1 MELRTKHVLGY
12 IGSLIG
18 VIAMWFFAIAFAVAI
33 LASYANAASI
43 VSNVS
48 KDGTYASIY
57 VDGDIKRGDGA
68 RLSKELEAATVPVRY
83 VYLRSPGGSVEDG
96 WEMAYAIRD
105 AKANTV
111 VSGKCASACT
121 YAFMGGVKRWID
133 ESDYEMGY
141 HPAHISEFNGDLTL
155 NDVYDM
161 GQTHAIRTMTR
172 YATFV
177 ASGEEWN
184 TMLFI
189 QTVYNTVSYKNM
201 YWASIAELMNAG
213 IVTDTY

>member
-1 MELRTKHVLGY
+1 MDIRIKDVITY
-12 IGSLIG
+12 IVTSLG
-18 VIAMWFFAIAFAVAI
+18 VIAMWVFAIAFAVAI

-48 KDGTYASIY
+48 KNGTYASIY
-57 VDGDIKRGDGA
+57 VDGDIERGDGA

-141 HPAHISEFNGDLTL
+141 HPAHISEFNGDMTL

-201 YWASIAELMNAG
+201 YWASVEELMDAG